1 MKKITAIIADDEKE
15 LRLYLKT
22 KLNQIWPELIIS
34 GEAENGIEAVKLAK
48 EHKPD
53 IAFLDIKMPGKSG
66 LEAAEEINTICKIVF
81 ITAYDQY
88 AVDAFENEAIDY
100 ILKPVENIRLEK
112 TVSRLKERFALEN
125 NKSNATN
132 ESENITRILKQF
144 SKNIPKQQ
152 ENKYLQWIRAQHG
165 DTIRLISIDEI
176 CIFKAVDKYTAV
188 ISKGQEHLIRK
199 TIKELE
205 QELDPEKFWKIHR
218 STIVKVSAIT
228 KVSRSITG
236 RYIIKIAEH
245 EEPLTVSRSY
255 IHLFK
260 QM

>member
-1 MKKITAIIADDEKE
+1 MKKITAIIADDETQ
-15 LRLYLKT
+15 LRLHLKN
-22 KLNQIWPELIIS
+22 KLHQIWPELEICA
-34 GEAENGIEAVKLAK
+34 EAENGIEAVILAK
-48 EHKPD
+48 KYKPD

-66 LEAAEEINTICKIVF
+66 LEVAGEINTICRIVF

-100 ILKPVENIRLEK
+100 ILKPVEDIRLKK
-112 TVSRLKERFALEN
+112 TIMRLQKELSQKN
-125 NKSNATN
+125 IQTNQSNQSADIN
-132 ESENITRILKQF
+132 QILKKL
-144 SKNIPKQQ
+144 SETISTAQ
-152 ENKYLQWIRAQHG
+152 ENKYLQWIKAQHR
-165 DTIRLISIDEI
+165 DSIQLIPVNEI
-176 CIFKAVDKYTAV
+176 TLFQAADKYTAV
-188 ISKGQEHLIRK
+188 ISKGKEYLIRK

-205 QELDPEKFWKIHR
+205 KNLDPEKFWKIHR
-218 STIVKVSAIT
+218 SSIVKVSAID

-245 EEPLTVSRSY
+245 KEPLTVSRSY